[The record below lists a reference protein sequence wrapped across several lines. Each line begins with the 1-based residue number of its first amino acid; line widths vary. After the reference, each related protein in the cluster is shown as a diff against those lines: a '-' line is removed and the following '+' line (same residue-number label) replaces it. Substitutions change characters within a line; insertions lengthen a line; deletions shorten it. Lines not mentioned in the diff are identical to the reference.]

1 MFRIGII
8 GAGWIAEKM
17 AEAIAP
23 FQDMCI
29 YAIASRSI
37 DKARSFAA
45 RWKVEK
51 AYGSYEELV
60 SDPAVDLVYIA
71 TPHSHHYEHAM
82 LAVNHGKPVLV
93 EKAFTANARQA
104 EDLINAAKA
113 KGVFITEAIWTRY
126 MPLSHKIKEI
136 MDSGIIGEPR
146 VLTATLCYM
155 MEDKERIVRADLCG
169 GALLDLGVYTLN
181 FARMYFGT
189 DIVKTVT
196 NCHLGPTGMDM
207 HESISLSF
215 ADGRMA
221 NLQAGALCL
230 NDRQGIISGTEG
242 YIRVDNINCPEVVEV
257 YRNYELVQRFT
268 KDENMINGSYKSLRQ
283 FNYEYHRLG
292 LDKMS
297 TKQEEAKTAITNSL
311 NLVKTIYN
319 EKPNLYYLQI
329 LNDTKRNEWKSIYSE
344 GTQQEKTRAVNILRE
359 IDPAHASEY
368 EDLLSGK

>member
-23 FQDMCI
+23 FQDICI

-51 AYGSYEELV
+51 AYGSYEEMV

-71 TPHSHHYEHAM
+71 TPHSHHYDHAM
-82 LAVNHGKPVLV
+82 LAVNHSKPALV

-268 KDENMINGSYKSLRQ
+268 KDENMING
-283 FNYEYHRLG
+283 YEYQVLEARSIIEAG
-292 LDKMS
+292 LTESPMMPH
-297 TKQEEAKTAITNSL
+297 QE
-311 NLVKTIYN
+311 TISIMRQMDDLR
-319 EKPNLYYLQI
+319 K
-329 LNDTKRNEWKSIYSE
+329 EWGVIYPM
-344 GTQQEKTRAVNILRE
+344 
-359 IDPAHASEY
+359 D
-368 EDLLSGK
+368 